1 MLSSRYRLILGGAA
15 LLAAAALWRVSNRIS
30 PQYKRPTSADEYA
43 ARLEDPARDAWQ
55 QPDRVVAALRFR
67 PEEVVADIGA
77 GSGYFAR
84 RIATRVNRVYAVDI
98 DERLLRILAARSPG
112 NIQTVV
118 AAPDDPRLPP
128 ASVDTIFLCDALHN
142 LPGRRAYYPKLD
154 RALRP
159 GGRIVVIDR
168 RKSAFPIGLLERARL
183 WESTVT
189 REFADAGY
197 RLSETF
203 DFLPRQYF
211 MVFRRTTDQ

>member
-1 MLSSRYRLILGGAA
+1 MLLAGAA
-15 LLAAAALWRVSNRIS
+15 VGTAAALWAVSNRIS
-30 PQYKRPTSADEYA
+30 PKYKRPASAEEYA
-43 ARLEDPARDAWQ
+43 ARLEDPAREAWQ
-55 QPDRVVAALRFR
+55 QPGRVVEVLRFR
-67 PEEVVADIGA
+67 PEEIVADVGA

-84 RIATRVNRVYAVDI
+84 RIAPRVSRVYAVDT
-98 DERLLRILAARSPG
+98 DERLLRILAAGSPT
-112 NIQTVV
+112 NIHTVV

-183 WESTVT
+183 WESTVMG
-189 REFADAGY
+189 EFTDAGY
-197 RLSETF
+197 RLSESF
-203 DFLPRQYF
+203 DFLSRQYF
-211 MVFRRTTDQ
+211 MVFRRITDR

>member
-1 MLSSRYRLILGGAA
+1 
-15 LLAAAALWRVSNRIS
+15 
-30 PQYKRPTSADEYA
+30 
-43 ARLEDPARDAWQ
+43 
-55 QPDRVVAALRFR
+55 
-67 PEEVVADIGA
+67 VADVGA

-84 RIATRVNRVYAVDI
+84 RIAPRVSRVYAVDT
-98 DERLLRILAARSPG
+98 DERLLRILAAGSPT
-112 NIQTVV
+112 NIHTVV

-183 WESTVT
+183 WESTVMG
-189 REFADAGY
+189 EFTDAGY
-197 RLSETF
+197 RLSESF
-203 DFLPRQYF
+203 DFLSRQYF
-211 MVFRRTTDQ
+211 MVFRRITDR